1 MYGSNDEDGD
11 EDEYEDGVW
20 IRFDLR
26 LNHMVTI
33 ELRLHQLVAAE
44 VRTAMFCW
52 APYDL
57 SPVKIDLC

>member
-20 IRFDLR
+20 TRFDLS

-33 ELRLHQLVAAE
+33 ELRLHQLVATE
-44 VRTAMFCW
+44 TRTAMTFDHLGLIF
-52 APYDL
+52 ANTL
-57 SPVKIDLC
+57 NIL

>member
-20 IRFDLR
+20 TRFDLR
-26 LNHMVTI
+26 LHHMVTI

-44 VRTAMFCW
+44 TRTAMICW

-57 SPVKIDLC
+57 

>member
-44 VRTAMFCW
+44 TRTSMFCW

-57 SPVKIDLC
+57 

>member
-20 IRFDLR
+20 TRFDLI

-44 VRTAMFCW
+44 TRTAMFCW

-57 SPVKIDLC
+57 

>member
-26 LNHMVTI
+26 LSCVVTI
-33 ELRLHQLVAAE
+33 ELRLHHV
-44 VRTAMFCW
+44 VTTKTRTEMFCW

-57 SPVKIDLC
+57 